1 MDQTEPK
8 RTMKPTIFLAV
19 SVAMLAA
26 ATMAQTEP
34 PVCDPPDTIPPTGDQ
49 GTSQIR
55 KQIEAS

>member
-1 MDQTEPK
+1 M
-8 RTMKPTIFLAV
+8 RPTIFLAV

-26 ATMAQTEP
+26 AAMAQTEP